1 MRAAVRASA
10 KWLRMLLQRSMRLAR
25 DLTAERRRRSAIRE
39 LHRLDDRTPAR
50 RLWAAAIVCFAIGST
65 MAAESVPPVCVAA
78 DLTLTTLIEAHGE
91 AQDVAADTLAQ
102 AFFTVMEARKATAGA
117 AAAETRTGPP
127 PVCVAADLKLMTLIE
142 AHGEARDVAPEVLA
156 QAFFTVLEARKACN
170 QGQVEAGM
178 KFYESIPLLP
188 VISETD

>member
-1 MRAAVRASA
+1 MFKKDNFIPPLSSFELRRQASIERNLAIQACMRAAVRASA

-50 RLWAAAIVCFAIGST
+50 RLWAAAIVCFA
-65 MAAESVPPVCVAA
+65 
-78 DLTLTTLIEAHGE
+78 
-91 AQDVAADTLAQ
+91 
-102 AFFTVMEARKATAGA
+102 TAGA

-127 PVCVAADLKLMTLIE
+127 RVCVAADLKLMTLIE

>member
-1 MRAAVRASA
+1 MFKKDNFIPPLSSFELRRQASIERNLAIQACMRAAVRASA
-10 KWLRMLLQRSMRLAR
+10 KWLRMLLQRSTRLAR

-78 DLTLTTLIEAHGE
+78 DLRLTTLIEAHGE

-102 AFFTVMEARKATAGA
+102 AFFTVMEARKACHEG
-117 AAAETRTGPP
+117 
-127 PVCVAADLKLMTLIE
+127 
-142 AHGEARDVAPEVLA
+142 H
-156 QAFFTVLEARKACN
+156 
-170 QGQVEAGM
+170 VEAAM
-178 KFYESIPLLP
+178 KLYEGIPLGPLP
-188 VISETD
+188 PETITD